1 MASHCT
7 RTCSTT
13 SLKTGHSSRSAFTDF
28 LQNAG
33 EADQTALLSGCEI
46 TLWLLFQLLEVQV
59 SDMAVYL
66 CVAENKVGTV
76 EKLFSLTVQGR
87 EVLTVE

>member
-1 MASHCT
+1 M
-7 RTCSTT
+7 
-13 SLKTGHSSRSAFTDF
+13 
-28 LQNAG
+28 
-33 EADQTALLSGCEI
+33 EADQIAEIAKI
-46 TLWLLFQLLEVQV
+46 TLLYLFQLLEVQV

-87 EVLTVE
+87 EVFVAVKGI

>member
-1 MASHCT
+1 M
-7 RTCSTT
+7 
-13 SLKTGHSSRSAFTDF
+13 
-28 LQNAG
+28 
-33 EADQTALLSGCEI
+33 EANQIAEIAKTALLY
-46 TLWLLFQLLEVQV
+46 LFQLLEVQV

-87 EVLTVE
+87 EVFVTVKRICCSIQLVGKLPLQPIFSRLQSLQR